1 MSEKYDTLLS
11 LSLDVPEAVRQDSAL
26 LGNAYQPDD
35 GTWQVVFRY
44 VGEEAAIE
52 EQIGRFTRLSLG
64 YGVADLDRQGLGKL
78 AEIHQV
84 VYIELP
90 RNLDYE
96 VVDGRIVSCVST
108 LYEAPYRLSGK
119 GVLAGIVDSGID
131 LFHPDFRKEDG
142 TTRLIG
148 LWDMTESDG
157 NAPEGY
163 LQGRYYDEEELNGF
177 LQAGRAPFRDLS
189 GHGTHV
195 AGIVAGNGRASRGVN
210 RGIAYEADLLVVKM
224 KSPAGVSK
232 PQSAQMMMAVDFCC
246 KMAAERGQPLALNL
260 SYGTSYGNHSGR
272 SLLDTYL
279 DQMVYYGRNNIV
291 VGAGNEGNLNRH
303 IQFRLNER
311 ESRIFELNMAE
322 GERNM
327 GFWCYSYWQDSFVIT
342 LESPGGASQS
352 VVVSGTGRQQWMLGG
367 AVIQVYQREPSP
379 YVFQRELLVE
389 MTARDSQ
396 IQSGIWRLTFEPV
409 QVSDGLVEIWLPSG
423 SNIGSQTAFFTG
435 TTENTVTIP
444 GTAGNVITVGAYNA
458 RTRTYAPF
466 SGRGPLDSSRIK
478 PDLVAPGV
486 DVISCSPGG
495 GYTARTG
502 TSMACPFVTGAAALW
517 MQWGMVEGNDPYLYG
532 EKMRAFLIGNAR
544 PLSETGVYPNNRE
557 GWGRLCAKGD
567 LVE

>member
-177 LQAGRAPFRDLS
+177 LQAGRAPLPGPVRPWNPCGRD
-189 GHGTHV
+189 
-195 AGIVAGNGRASRGVN
+195 RGWQWKSQP
-210 RGIAYEADLLVVKM
+210 RG
-224 KSPAGVSK
+224 
-232 PQSAQMMMAVDFCC
+232 
-246 KMAAERGQPLALNL
+246 
-260 SYGTSYGNHSGR
+260 
-272 SLLDTYL
+272 
-279 DQMVYYGRNNIV
+279 
-291 VGAGNEGNLNRH
+291 
-303 IQFRLNER
+303 
-311 ESRIFELNMAE
+311 
-322 GERNM
+322 
-327 GFWCYSYWQDSFVIT
+327 
-342 LESPGGASQS
+342 
-352 VVVSGTGRQQWMLGG
+352 
-367 AVIQVYQREPSP
+367 EPWHC
-379 YVFQRELLVE
+379 L
-389 MTARDSQ
+389 
-396 IQSGIWRLTFEPV
+396 
-409 QVSDGLVEIWLPSG
+409 
-423 SNIGSQTAFFTG
+423 
-435 TTENTVTIP
+435 
-444 GTAGNVITVGAYNA
+444 
-458 RTRTYAPF
+458 
-466 SGRGPLDSSRIK
+466 
-478 PDLVAPGV
+478 
-486 DVISCSPGG
+486 
-495 GYTARTG
+495 
-502 TSMACPFVTGAAALW
+502 
-517 MQWGMVEGNDPYLYG
+517 
-532 EKMRAFLIGNAR
+532 
-544 PLSETGVYPNNRE
+544 
-557 GWGRLCAKGD
+557 
-567 LVE
+567 